1 MHKYNRGGVF
11 FPRKA
16 PSLKTDTIRF
26 TISEIMAIR
35 KKRAKK
41 SVTKRI
47 SFKSRTPKRKSRR
60 RKSFLPGLTRI
71 LKVFA
76 VGCLSAAVGIG
87 FVFVIWVGFTSLD
100 EYVKKN
106 IPVWEK
112 ASTLKLMDAPPWVN
126 ESLKKKI
133 YAAAAPRGDFIPNE
147 EAARLV
153 QKNLAQAAA
162 WLDDV
167 KVQTTHDS
175 IQITGRWRRPLALV
189 KSGLSKFYV
198 DSEMVVLDFVP
209 LPNIPI
215 VRVEGLPLIIR
226 TPPAG
231 RVWLRDDLA
240 AAVAVLERL
249 DRRDKDIEASQ
260 KPLLSEIDSIDVS
273 NFEGREN
280 SQFPHI
286 VLYTKDNTE
295 IIWGAEVGKWQRH
308 LESTDEQK
316 LAKLYSYYK
325 KHGSLSG
332 PVKYI
337 NLKDPQN
344 NIPLPIDK
352 Y

>member
-1 MHKYNRGGVF
+1 
-11 FPRKA
+11 
-16 PSLKTDTIRF
+16 
-26 TISEIMAIR
+26 MAIR
-35 KKRAKK
+35 RKRAKK
-41 SVTKRI
+41 FGTKTI
-47 SFKSRTPKRKSRR
+47 FFKAGTSKRRSRAKRDYR
-60 RKSFLPGLTRI
+60 PGLTRI
-71 LKVFA
+71 FKVFA
-76 VGCLSAAVGIG
+76 VGCVYAATGIG
-87 FVFVIWVGFTSLD
+87 FMFVIWVGFKSLD

-106 IPVWEK
+106 VPVWEK
-112 ASTLKLMDAPPWVN
+112 AATLKLMDVPEWVN

-133 YAAAAPRGDFIPNE
+133 YADAAPRGDFIPNE

-153 QKNLAQAAA
+153 QKNLAQTSA

-175 IQITGRWRRPLALV
+175 IQIRGRWRRPLALV
-189 KSGLSKFYV
+189 KSGLSRFYV
-198 DSEMVVLDFVP
+198 DSDMVVLDFVP
-209 LPNIPI
+209 IQGLPI

-231 RVWLRDDLA
+231 KVWLRDDLA
-240 AAVAVLERL
+240 AAVAILARLERM
-249 DRRDKDIEASQ
+249 DNIVTPD
-260 KPLLSEIDSIDVS
+260 KPLLYEIASIDIS
-273 NFEGREN
+273 NFKGREN

-295 IIWGAEVGKWQRH
+295 VIWGAEIGTWQQY

-316 LAKLYSYYK
+316 LAKLYEYYK

-332 PVKYI
+332 GVKYI
-337 NLKDPQN
+337 NLRDPQD